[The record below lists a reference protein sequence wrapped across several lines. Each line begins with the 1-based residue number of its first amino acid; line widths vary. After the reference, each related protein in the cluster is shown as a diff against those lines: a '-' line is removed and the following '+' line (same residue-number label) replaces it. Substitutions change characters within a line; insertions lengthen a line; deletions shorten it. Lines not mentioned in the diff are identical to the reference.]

1 MLFVSV
7 IHSLAFFFQIA
18 AMHFQFLAVACLMAV
33 VRSRRHLCDD
43 LTLPDCTNGDKAD
56 YNPTG
61 ENRWGKQKN
70 KHLSLNQKM
79 FLGAPLARMGLRP
92 PAQTA
97 PTQL

>member
-18 AMHFQFLAVACLMAV
+18 AMHFQFLTVACLMAV

-61 ENRWGKQKN
+61 ENRWGSRQKI
-70 KHLSLNQKM
+70 LE
-79 FLGAPLARMGLRP
+79 
-92 PAQTA
+92 
-97 PTQL
+97 

>member
-1 MLFVSV
+1 M
-7 IHSLAFFFQIA
+7 QY
-18 AMHFQFLAVACLMAV
+18 QFLAVACLMAV

-61 ENRWGKQKN
+61 ENRWGKQIS
-70 KHLSLNQKM
+70 KHVSLNQKM
-79 FLGAPLARMGLRP
+79 FLGTPLAQMGLRP
-92 PAQTA
+92 PALTD